1 MLFIII
7 YVLEIANLGP
17 ARGPKRADTGRA
29 GPENP
34 GPRAFTDRNGPND
47 FLFKIP
53 LFIVRL
59 ALGSNKGIMN
69 CYNL

>member
-1 MLFIII
+1 M
-7 YVLEIANLGP
+7 ANLGP
-17 ARGPKRADTGRA
+17 ARGPKQADTGRG

-34 GPRAFTDRNGPND
+34 GPRAFKGRNGPND
-47 FLFKIP
+47 FLFKIH
-53 LFIVRL
+53 LFIVRS